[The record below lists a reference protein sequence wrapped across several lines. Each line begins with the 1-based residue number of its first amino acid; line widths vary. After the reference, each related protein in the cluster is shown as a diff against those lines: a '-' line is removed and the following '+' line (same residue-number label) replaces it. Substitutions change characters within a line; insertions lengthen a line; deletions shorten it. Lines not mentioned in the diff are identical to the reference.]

1 MGQLAKWLVTLG
13 SLTSIGFGAWHFFV
27 PTLWKWYDYMD
38 PAATELAVAVRATNV
53 FFSLSL
59 VLFGVIN
66 LIFAW
71 SGQANR
77 FALIVVL
84 GATALLWTVR
94 VAMQLAYPQGTM
106 NSALQFGMLAT
117 FVAVALCFIAAL
129 ALTLLS

>member
-1 MGQLAKWLVTLG
+1 MGQLAKWLVTVG

-38 PAATELAVAVRATNV
+38 PAATELLVAVRATNV

>member
-84 GATALLWTVR
+84 GTTALLWTVR